1 MQQDEILPMFLNKD
15 EDSEIRIAAYKTLM
29 ECPNEGLI
37 NIIKRTLEKEEVN
50 QVITEDTVIF
60 AVAVLFC

>member
-1 MQQDEILPMFLNKD
+1 MFLNKD

-29 ECPNEGLI
+29 ECPTEGLI

-50 QVITEDTVIF
+50 QVITLCTLDNF
-60 AVAVLFC
+60 SGF